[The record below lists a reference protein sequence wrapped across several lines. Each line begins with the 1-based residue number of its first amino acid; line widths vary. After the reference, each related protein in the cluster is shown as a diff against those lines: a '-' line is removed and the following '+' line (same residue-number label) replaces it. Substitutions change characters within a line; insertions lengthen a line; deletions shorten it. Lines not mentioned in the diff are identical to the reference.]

1 MNDLTFLLG
10 THRPNWLWK
19 LADVPLFVSY
29 RQLRGR
35 KSPYPRATTGYAID
49 SGGFFELQLHGRWTV
64 TPEQYVTDLY
74 RFWNE
79 LGPFKWAAPQDWMC
93 EPAIINGGTYKG
105 GTFAGT
111 HLSVLEHQKRTVD
124 NFLELRRLAPDL
136 PIIPVLQGFKVEE
149 YHRHVEMYA
158 EAGVDLTIEP
168 LVGVGSVCRRES
180 TSEAALIF
188 QTLAARGLRLHG
200 FGVKGDGIDLYY
212 GSLESSDSLS
222 WSAAARRAASAA
234 RRAAREAGIE
244 PPLMACGK
252 KACNNCAHYA
262 LAWRDRILAA
272 IERCRTQVRQMALP
286 LFGSAA

>member
-10 THRPNWLWK
+10 THRPTWLWR
-19 LADVPLFVSY
+19 LTDVPLFVSY

-35 KSPYPRATTGYAID
+35 KSPYPQATTEYAID
-49 SGGFFELQLHGRWTV
+49 SGGFFELQLNGTWTV
-64 TPEQYVTDLY
+64 TPEQYVGDLY
-74 RFWNE
+74 RFRDE

-105 GTFAGT
+105 QTFAGT
-111 HLSVLEHQKRTVD
+111 GLSVPEHQRLTVA

-136 PIIPVLQGFKVEE
+136 PIIPVLQGFRVDE

-158 EAGVDLTIEP
+158 AAGVDLATEP

-180 TSEAALIF
+180 TTEAALIF

-234 RRAAREAGIE
+234 RRTAKDMGVD

-272 IERCRTQVRQMALP
+272 IGRCRVQPRQLPLP
-286 LFGSAA
+286 LFGGAA